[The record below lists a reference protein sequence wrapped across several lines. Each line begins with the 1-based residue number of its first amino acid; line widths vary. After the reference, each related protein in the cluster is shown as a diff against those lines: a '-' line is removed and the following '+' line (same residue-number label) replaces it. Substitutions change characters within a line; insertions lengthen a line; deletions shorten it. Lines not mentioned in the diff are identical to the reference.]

1 MARKVNTSKES
12 RRSKRKDRVDYTA
25 DTMAK
30 IKALEA
36 YYVVDNAPI
45 AAFKSRLVSVCEKY
59 CERLRQ
65 PAVLEAKDGE

>member
-1 MARKVNTSKES
+1 
-12 RRSKRKDRVDYTA
+12 
-25 DTMAK
+25 MAK

-36 YYVVDNAPI
+36 YYVAENARI

-65 PAVLEAKDGE
+65 PAVLEVKDGE